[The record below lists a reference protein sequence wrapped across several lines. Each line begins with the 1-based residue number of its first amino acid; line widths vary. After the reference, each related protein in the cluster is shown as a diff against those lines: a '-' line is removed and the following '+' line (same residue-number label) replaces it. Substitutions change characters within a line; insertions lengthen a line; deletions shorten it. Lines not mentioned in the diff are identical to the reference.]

1 MTLISL
7 RQEDC
12 PASQVT
18 FSCHLPNEQMPR
30 QVIHQLNKNKSK
42 LHLTQA
48 KQNVRAAC
56 PKGKL
61 EFTFGVDTLFL
72 MKFNFVDIIIMEK
85 LTFFLQ
91 P

>member
-1 MTLISL
+1 MDRLKMTLISL

-12 PASQVT
+12 PASQKT
-18 FSCHLPNEQMPR
+18 FYCHLPHEQVPR

-61 EFTFGVDTLFL
+61 EFTFCVDTLFL
-72 MKFNFVDIIIMEK
+72 MQLNAI
-85 LTFFLQ
+85 
-91 P
+91 